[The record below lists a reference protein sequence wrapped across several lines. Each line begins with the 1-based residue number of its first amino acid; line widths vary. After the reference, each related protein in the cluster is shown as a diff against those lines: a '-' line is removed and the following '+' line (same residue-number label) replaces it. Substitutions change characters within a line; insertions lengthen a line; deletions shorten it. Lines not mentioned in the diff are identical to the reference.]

1 MTVLVEAVVRTDAT
15 DKLEALCLRKEVAR
29 DTVEASE
36 RIRFA
41 AGSASVERESVAPDL
56 GLFGLPAGDGGGV
69 PKRLSNSLWNLR
81 LVVAN
86 ASGILISLILLC

>member
-1 MTVLVEAVVRTDAT
+1 MRTDAT
-15 DKLEALCLRKEVAR
+15 DKVEALCLRKEVAS

-56 GLFGLPAGDGGGV
+56 GLFGMPAVMVGV
-69 PKRLSNSLWNLR
+69 CRSDCP
-81 LVVAN
+81 VAC
-86 ASGILISLILLC
+86 GIYAWS